1 MKIYNKEKTQIL
13 DNPDFKKG
21 YLKQD
26 KIVVKTIPATEEVQE
41 QFHYVTI
48 KEYENGGKDVEKVID
63 VEYQPAKPETYEYED
78 IQVYILY
85 TEEEL
90 TQKEIYELE
99 ARLKELSQDIIQMK
113 CGADFG
119 TRIDDEGNEI
129 SIADERVAEF
139 REKHNRLRFLKG
151 KEPRVYEV

>member
-1 MKIYNKEKTQIL
+1 MKIYNQEKTQVL
-13 DNPDFKKG
+13 EKPDLKKG
-21 YLKQD
+21 YLMED
-26 KIVVKTIPATEEVQE
+26 KIIVKTIPATEEVQE
-41 QFHYVTI
+41 QFHYEYKDYPSGGRDRI
-48 KEYENGGKDVEKVID
+48 KVVDVP
-63 VEYQPAKPETYEYED
+63 YQPAKQEIYQYED
-78 IQVYILY
+78 IQVYIPY

-99 ARLKELSQDIIQMK
+99 ERLKELSQDIIQIQ

-151 KEPRVYEV
+151 KEPREYK